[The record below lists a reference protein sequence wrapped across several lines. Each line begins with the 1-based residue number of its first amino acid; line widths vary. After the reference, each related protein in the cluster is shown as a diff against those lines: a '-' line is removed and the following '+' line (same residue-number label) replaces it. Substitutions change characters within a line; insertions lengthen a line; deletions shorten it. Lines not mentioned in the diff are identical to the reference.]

1 MVNVNYVCMSVYIYN
16 FENQLEYIS
25 FNLLYYNLLILCLD
39 I

>member
-1 MVNVNYVCMSVYIYN
+1 MVNVNYVCIYIYN
-16 FENQLEYIS
+16 FENQLKYIS

>member
-1 MVNVNYVCMSVYIYN
+1 MVNVNYVCIYIYN